1 MPQDADGLRQFAKRC
16 DAEVK
21 RKRADQR
28 AIHERLGARM
38 QSEVRSQIRG
48 KINDAHGHISGV
60 QARVVGS
67 GGGYAAVRPSGT
79 DSGPNSLNAITIYLE
94 NGHAIRR
101 PSGRNPRYRPHIK
114 MLYVSGR
121 GFYNAARPSLPHML
135 QSEVDRWGREVAGRL
150 GGR

>member
-48 KINDAHGHISGV
+48 KLNDAHGHISGV

-79 DSGPNSLNAITIYLE
+79 DSGPDSLNAITNYLE

-101 PSGRNPRYRPHIK
+101 PSGRNPRYRPRIK

-135 QSEVDRWGREVAGRL
+135 QSEVDKWGREVAGRL
-150 GGR
+150 EGR

>member
-79 DSGPNSLNAITIYLE
+79 DSGPNSLNAITNYLE

-135 QSEVDRWGREVAGRL
+135 QSEVDRWGREVASRLEGR
-150 GGR
+150 